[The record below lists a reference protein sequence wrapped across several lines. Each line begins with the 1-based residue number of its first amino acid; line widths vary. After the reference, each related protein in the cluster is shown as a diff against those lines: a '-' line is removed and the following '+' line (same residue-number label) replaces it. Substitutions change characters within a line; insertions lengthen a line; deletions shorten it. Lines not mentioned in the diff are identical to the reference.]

1 VGRVRLFIRR
11 EYLRDVVISLDEL
24 FKAVKQA
31 AVGSWR
37 RQSAVDGLRLSVSV
51 EHGRI
56 CSDSL
61 LTVRLAQTANC
72 KLQTANCKLPSA
84 NCQLD
89 RMLLDLSPLRVSR
102 DYRLLFFGQ
111 LVSFFG
117 SMMTFIVVPWQ
128 MYQLTESS
136 AMVGLI
142 YLAEFVPMVVLAFVG
157 GALAD
162 FLDKR
167 KMLRITEIGQTSVT
181 VILLLNSLLPTPRIW
196 VLFLAVSMH
205 AGLAALQR
213 PAFESFI
220 QKVIPSELMSSV
232 MALNSIRYSV
242 GAIVSPAIA
251 GIIATQLSASVAY
264 SIDLV
269 TFLASLAAVFMLN
282 HVPAPEN
289 ADRPSFAAIRK
300 AWAYAFSRQEL
311 VGTYFIDIAAM
322 FFAMP
327 QALYPALAV
336 IYGDKYVGFF
346 PASIALGALAASL
359 TSGWTKNINR
369 HGLLVTTA
377 AALWGVA
384 IIFFGLVDSI
394 VLALFFLAAAGFFD
408 MISGIFRGSIWN
420 QTIPNY
426 LRGRLASIEMMS
438 YLTGPMLGSAK
449 MGIVAEKFG
458 VKTALVSGGVLCVV
472 SVIGAALFLPKFLK
486 YDGREGV
493 KHKEFEESMRMQN
506 LDRDKPI
513 EDEMMR
519 VSQSEF

>member
-1 VGRVRLFIRR
+1 
-11 EYLRDVVISLDEL
+11 
-24 FKAVKQA
+24 
-31 AVGSWR
+31 
-37 RQSAVDGLRLSVSV
+37 
-51 EHGRI
+51 
-56 CSDSL
+56 
-61 LTVRLAQTANC
+61 
-72 KLQTANCKLPSA
+72 
-84 NCQLD
+84 
-89 RMLLDLSPLRVSR
+89 MLLDLSPLRVSR

-128 MYQLTESS
+128 MYQLTKSS
-136 AMVGLI
+136 AMVGYI

-167 KMLRITEIGQTSVT
+167 KMLRLTEIGQTSVT
-181 VILLLNSLLPTPRIW
+181 AILLLNSLLENPRIW
-196 VLFLAVSMH
+196 VLFVAVALH
-205 AGLAALQR
+205 AGFAAIQR

-220 QKVIPSELMSSV
+220 QKVIPPELMSSV
-232 MALNSIRYSV
+232 MALNSVRFSI
-242 GAIVSPAIA
+242 GAIVSPAVA

-269 TFLASLAAVFMLN
+269 TFVASLIAVFMLR
-282 HVPAPEN
+282 HVPPPEN
-289 ADRPSFAAIRK
+289 AERPSWAGIRK
-300 AWAYAFSRQEL
+300 AWRYAFSRQEL
-311 VGTYFIDIAAM
+311 LGTYFIDIAAM

-346 PASIALGALAASL
+346 PASIAAGALLASL
-359 TSGWTKNINR
+359 TSGWTRNIHR
-369 HGLLVTTA
+369 HGAFVTGA
-377 AALWGVA
+377 AILWGVA
-384 IIFFGLVDSI
+384 IILFGMVDSL
-394 VLALFFLAAAGFFD
+394 VFALLFLGAAGFFD
-408 MISGIFRGSIWN
+408 MISGIFRGAIWN

-458 VKTALVSGGVLCVV
+458 VKAALISGGVLCVV
-472 SVIGAALFLPKFLK
+472 SVAGAALLLPRFLS

-493 KHKEFEESMRMQN
+493 KQKEREEAARAE
-506 LDRDKPI
+506 LG
-513 EDEMMR
+513 R
-519 VSQSEF
+519 VSESEF